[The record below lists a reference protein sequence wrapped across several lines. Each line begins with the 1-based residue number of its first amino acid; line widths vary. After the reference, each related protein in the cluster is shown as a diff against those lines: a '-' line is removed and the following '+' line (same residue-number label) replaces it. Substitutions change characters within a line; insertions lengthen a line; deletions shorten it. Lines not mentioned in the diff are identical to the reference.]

1 MYMEGTCLM
10 GYFGGE
16 PVRRGVDDMCP
27 ECVIMYMEGTCLM
40 GYFGG
45 EPVL

>member
-1 MYMEGTCLM
+1 M

-16 PVRRGVDDMCP
+16 PVLLGVDGRWP
-27 ECVIMYMEGTCLM
+27 EGVIMYMEGTCLM